1 MSNWNILLKSLLFV
15 DDASGE
21 QISKLADESLV
32 PTDQCLEDEVLQFA
46 ERFLEWALINKA
58 LYDSDDPDS
67 VDLNAVVLQAREF
80 GISEVEKKTILEF
93 QFDQMDHNKDD
104 LLQKSE
110 VDGILT
116 HVPHEECLFGFII
129 SSDTNKDHVLDRTE
143 WEEGFAHVESVA
155 EDVLI
160 P

>member
-1 MSNWNILLKSLLFV
+1 MSKRNILLKSHLFV

-58 LYDSDDPDS
+58 LYDSDDQDS

-80 GISEVEKKTILEF
+80 GISEVEKKTILEV
-93 QFDQMDHNKDD
+93 KI
-104 LLQKSE
+104 LL
-110 VDGILT
+110 
-116 HVPHEECLFGFII
+116 
-129 SSDTNKDHVLDRTE
+129 
-143 WEEGFAHVESVA
+143 
-155 EDVLI
+155 LI
-160 P
+160 

>member
-1 MSNWNILLKSLLFV
+1 MKSHLFV

-58 LYDSDDPDS
+58 LYDSDDQDS

-80 GISEVEKKTILEF
+80 GISEVEKKTILEV
-93 QFDQMDHNKDD
+93 KI
-104 LLQKSE
+104 LL
-110 VDGILT
+110 
-116 HVPHEECLFGFII
+116 
-129 SSDTNKDHVLDRTE
+129 
-143 WEEGFAHVESVA
+143 
-155 EDVLI
+155 LI
-160 P
+160 

>member
-80 GISEVEKKTILEF
+80 GISEVEKKTILEV
-93 QFDQMDHNKDD
+93 KI
-104 LLQKSE
+104 LL
-110 VDGILT
+110 
-116 HVPHEECLFGFII
+116 
-129 SSDTNKDHVLDRTE
+129 
-143 WEEGFAHVESVA
+143 
-155 EDVLI
+155 LI
-160 P
+160 

>member
-1 MSNWNILLKSLLFV
+1 MSKGNILLKSHLFV

-58 LYDSDDPDS
+58 LYDSDDQDS

-80 GISEVEKKTILEF
+80 GISEVEKKTILEV
-93 QFDQMDHNKDD
+93 KI
-104 LLQKSE
+104 LL
-110 VDGILT
+110 
-116 HVPHEECLFGFII
+116 
-129 SSDTNKDHVLDRTE
+129 
-143 WEEGFAHVESVA
+143 
-155 EDVLI
+155 LI
-160 P
+160 

>member
-67 VDLNAVVLQAREF
+67 FDLNAVVRQVREF
-80 GISEVEKKTILEF
+80 GISEVEKKTILEV
-93 QFDQMDHNKDD
+93 KI
-104 LLQKSE
+104 LL
-110 VDGILT
+110 
-116 HVPHEECLFGFII
+116 
-129 SSDTNKDHVLDRTE
+129 
-143 WEEGFAHVESVA
+143 
-155 EDVLI
+155 LI
-160 P
+160 

>member
-1 MSNWNILLKSLLFV
+1 MLKSHLFV

-58 LYDSDDPDS
+58 LYDSDDQDS

-80 GISEVEKKTILEF
+80 GISEVEKKTILEV
-93 QFDQMDHNKDD
+93 KI
-104 LLQKSE
+104 LL
-110 VDGILT
+110 
-116 HVPHEECLFGFII
+116 
-129 SSDTNKDHVLDRTE
+129 
-143 WEEGFAHVESVA
+143 
-155 EDVLI
+155 LI
-160 P
+160 

>member
-67 VDLNAVVLQAREF
+67 VNLNAVVRQAREF
-80 GISEVEKKTILEF
+80 GISEVEKKTILEV
-93 QFDQMDHNKDD
+93 KII
-104 LLQKSE
+104 LL
-110 VDGILT
+110 I
-116 HVPHEECLFGFII
+116 
-129 SSDTNKDHVLDRTE
+129 
-143 WEEGFAHVESVA
+143 
-155 EDVLI
+155 
-160 P
+160 

>member
-1 MSNWNILLKSLLFV
+1 MLKSLLFV

-67 VDLNAVVLQAREF
+67 ADLNFVVRQAREF
-80 GISEVEKKTILEF
+80 GISEVEKKTILEV
-93 QFDQMDHNKDD
+93 KI
-104 LLQKSE
+104 LL
-110 VDGILT
+110 
-116 HVPHEECLFGFII
+116 
-129 SSDTNKDHVLDRTE
+129 
-143 WEEGFAHVESVA
+143 
-155 EDVLI
+155 LI
-160 P
+160 